1 MLGPFYVMGESGC
14 QSYFIRYLQG
24 QHIDRSHW
32 MPRGDERK
40 ATCMDNSQAT
50 NSLRP
55 SLRVQYRHWIVRS
68 SHLTRGR
75 RMSQLD
81 GALPDMLQDLIIALG
96 VTITGEIL
104 FLNGDSCHRLLEVT
118 YAFESSECHFNVD
131 GMGEVIWI
139 YQ

>member
-1 MLGPFYVMGESGC
+1 
-14 QSYFIRYLQG
+14 
-24 QHIDRSHW
+24 
-32 MPRGDERK
+32 
-40 ATCMDNSQAT
+40 
-50 NSLRP
+50 
-55 SLRVQYRHWIVRS
+55 
-68 SHLTRGR
+68 
-75 RMSQLD
+75 MSQLD